1 MGRFILG
8 TDFLYKAHQSTA
20 LVVLQTKKIVF
31 LIVEKF
37 WYLEQQQDRVSKEE
51 TGDAFAIYIRLYM
64 YLQRVHAKPF
74 SSTDSCKKLSI
85 LLLLGF

>member
-8 TDFLYKAHQSTA
+8 TDFLYKAQQSIA
-20 LVVLQTKKIVF
+20 LVVLKTKNVF

-74 SSTDSCKKLSI
+74 SSTDSCKN
-85 LLLLGF
+85 

>member
-8 TDFLYKAHQSTA
+8 TDFLYKAQQSIA
-20 LVVLQTKKIVF
+20 LVVLLTKKVF

-74 SSTDSCKKLSI
+74 SSTDSCKN
-85 LLLLGF
+85 